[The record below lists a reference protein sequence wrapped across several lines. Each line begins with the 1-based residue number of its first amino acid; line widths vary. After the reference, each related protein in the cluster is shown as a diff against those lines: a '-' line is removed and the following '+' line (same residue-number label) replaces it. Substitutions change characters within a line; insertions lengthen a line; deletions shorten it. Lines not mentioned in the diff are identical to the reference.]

1 MFNIVSFTLN
11 NMLKDH
17 LRKDLYSLQDVHFGY
32 DWGGGKINVLQG
44 INLEIATAS
53 FVCIMG
59 PSGTGKTTL
68 LNLMGIL
75 AQPERGD
82 ILLNGKNISRIKEDE
97 AEVIRLNELG
107 FVFQSFHLLP
117 TLTVLEN
124 TSYFLYTL
132 GIQKEE
138 AHRRATEMLERVGLG
153 AKLKKYVGELS
164 GGERQRV
171 AIARALVK
179 NPKVV
184 LADEPT
190 ANLDRKTAEE
200 IINVFKEFQRAGT
213 AFIFST
219 HDQHLL
225 SHGERKISL
234 FEGKI
239 QELDQ

>member
-1 MFNIVSFTLN
+1 MNHDQRKKNLY
-11 NMLKDH
+11 H
-17 LRKDLYSLQDVHFGY
+17 LSDVHFGY
-32 DWGGGKINVLQG
+32 QWGGGKVNVLQG
-44 INLEIATAS
+44 VNLEIQRAS

-68 LNLMGIL
+68 LNLMGL
-75 AQPERGD
+75 LSRPDQGVVEFDGRD
-82 ILLNGKNISRIKEDE
+82 ISQLKEKQ
-97 AEVIRLNELG
+97 AEIIRLNELG
-107 FVFQSFHLLP
+107 FVFQSFHLIP

-132 GIQKEE
+132 GLLKDD
-138 AHRRATEMLERVGLG
+138 AHQRAIEMLGKVGLG
-153 AKLKKYVGELS
+153 SKINKYVGELS

-190 ANLDRKTAEE
+190 ANLDRKTAGE
-200 IINVFKEFQRAGT
+200 IIDVFKELQKAGT
-213 AFIFST
+213 AFIFCT

-225 SHGERKISL
+225 SHGERKLSL

-239 QELDQ
+239 QELSL